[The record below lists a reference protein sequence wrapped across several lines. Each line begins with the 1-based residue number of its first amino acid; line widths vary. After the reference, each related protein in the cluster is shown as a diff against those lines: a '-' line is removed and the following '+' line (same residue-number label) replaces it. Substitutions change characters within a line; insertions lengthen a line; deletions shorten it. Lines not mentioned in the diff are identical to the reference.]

1 MHTAK
6 DFANEVEVK
15 WCPGCGDHAILKHL
29 QSALAKS
36 GSEPQNTAIIS
47 GIGCS
52 SRLPY
57 YMNTYGFH
65 TIHGRAL
72 PIASGLKLSRPEL
85 EVWVITGDG
94 DALSI
99 GGNHFVHLF
108 RRDIELN
115 VLLFNNQVYGLT
127 KGQFSPT
134 SSPGQYSKSSPDGST
149 ERPLN
154 ALKLALSAGATF
166 VSRTFDR
173 DAAHIQNQF
182 IDAKAH
188 KGASLVEILQ
198 NCPIFNDGVFDQFLD
213 KSNQASRV
221 IRVEHNKPLIFGAD
235 NEFAIGMINGS
246 PKIIDTKDLNETNQW
261 IFDETNRSSAEMIA
275 SFGYSDYKQLPLAVG
290 ILYRNPIVIRL
301 DEYQDYESML
311 MNALN
316 KNKFEIF

>member
-1 MHTAK
+1 MYTSK

-29 QSALAKS
+29 QAALAKS
-36 GSEPQNTAIIS
+36 GSEPHNTTIVS
-47 GIGCS
+47 GIGCA

-72 PIASGLKLSRPEL
+72 PIASGLKVSRPEI

-99 GGNHFVHLF
+99 GGNHFIHLF

-134 SSPGQYSKSSPDGST
+134 SNPGQYSKSSPDGST

-213 KSNQASRV
+213 KSNQANRV
-221 IRVEHNKPLIFGAD
+221 IRVEHNKPLIFGAN
-235 NEFAIGMINGS
+235 NELAIGMINGS
-246 PKIIDTKDLNETNQW
+246 PKIIDTIDLNERNQW
-261 IFDETNRSSAEMIA
+261 IFDETNRSSAEILS
-275 SFGYSDYKQLPLAVG
+275 SFGYTDYKQFPLAVG
-290 ILYRNPIVIRL
+290 ILYRNPIEPRL
-301 DEYQDYESML
+301 DHYEDYESAL

-316 KNKFEIF
+316 KNKFEIS